1 MENRTCRQPGCLAAL
16 KKSPGPGRWP
26 VWCESHRPVK
36 LDRSIERVCRECGQ
50 PCAPGW
56 QGPALKYCSKRC
68 RSRAS
73 YRRLKSAGK
82 IRNKRKQPIDQT
94 CLECGGVFS
103 QARLAKFCS
112 NRCRQIR
119 FDRENPIRCSV
130 EGCDRGVRA
139 KGLCSKHWRRV
150 ARAEGREKAPEWS
163 PDRRAAWKARQEL
176 MRGAATAE
184 PVIPADVFA
193 RDGWTCGLC
202 GEPVDAD
209 LPYPHPMSK
218 SLDHVL
224 PLSRGGAHV
233 ESNVQ
238 LAHLSCNI
246 RKGAR
251 VA

>member
-1 MENRTCRQPGCLAAL
+1 MNCSATGCD
-16 KKSPGPGRWP
+16 
-26 VWCESHRPVK
+26 RPVHALGLCGLHHQRLWRTGS
-36 LDRSIERVCRECGQ
+36 LDLSKAGVCTVCGQ
-50 PCAPGW
+50 GVRSAAT
-56 QGPALKYCSKRC
+56 GPLATYCSRSC
-68 RSRAS
+68 RGKAS
-73 YRRLKSAGK
+73 YRRRKAAGK

-94 CLECGGVFS
+94 CLECGGAFS

-224 PLSRGGAHV
+224 PLSRGGAHS
-233 ESNVQ
+233 EANVQ